1 MRDINDLT
9 NSNIGAAI
17 LHTSLGP
24 GLLESAYQKCLKYEM
39 AEIGLE
45 VEEERDMPLVYK
57 QVKMD
62 CGYRIDLLVENK
74 VVVELKSVSEVTDAH
89 IAQVLTYLKLSN
101 NNIGLLLNFI
111 VFRLKDGI
119 RRLINKH
126 YEDTE

>member
-9 NSNIGAAI
+9 NSIIGAAI
-17 LHTSLGP
+17 QVHTSLGP

-89 IAQVLTYLKLSN
+89 IAQVLTYLKLNLSDLCLSSDFSVVNCSTN
-101 NNIGLLLNFI
+101 N
-111 VFRLKDGI
+111 
-119 RRLINKH
+119 
-126 YEDTE
+126 